1 MELMIIGKLALL
13 IIKIFIVNIINHIL
27 NIMKSVKRPII
38 TMEFENKKKFEK
50 YLKKIIFI

>member
-13 IIKIFIVNIINHIL
+13 IIKIYTVNIINHIL